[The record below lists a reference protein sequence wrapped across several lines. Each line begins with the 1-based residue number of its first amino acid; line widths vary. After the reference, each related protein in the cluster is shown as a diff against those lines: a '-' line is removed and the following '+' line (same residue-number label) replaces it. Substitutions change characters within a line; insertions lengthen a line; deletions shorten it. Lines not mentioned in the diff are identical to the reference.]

1 MDLNN
6 KMLILS
12 ADLVL
17 LKLNAN
23 LQVPMGPHDWKMQI
37 LFPVLRLQTEQLC
50 LHGEINF
57 PSHHYHSQEA
67 VGTQDFI

>member
-1 MDLNN
+1 
-6 KMLILS
+6 
-12 ADLVL
+12 
-17 LKLNAN
+17 
-23 LQVPMGPHDWKMQI
+23 MGPHDWKMQI

-57 PSHHYHSQEA
+57 PSHHYHSQEE